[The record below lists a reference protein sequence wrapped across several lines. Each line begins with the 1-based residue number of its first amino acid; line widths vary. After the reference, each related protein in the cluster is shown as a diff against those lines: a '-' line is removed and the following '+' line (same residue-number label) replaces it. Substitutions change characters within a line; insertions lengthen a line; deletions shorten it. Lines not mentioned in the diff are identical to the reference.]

1 MEPCIRSSRGENR
14 FALFIRLQMPTLSTG
29 KRTLASIDLTFS
41 MTTTLIAYS
50 WRFQRVITGVLVR
63 LVKWLSSSHPG
74 FVPTPSSIDMAR
86 YDSASLCQAMRRGG
100 FAVLRFVGHVFQAVW
115 VIIFGRGSAP
125 NANIQLRSLMSVS
138 EDMESG
144 DYDAA
149 DDEEWNGLP
158 EERVVS
164 QQLV

>member
-1 MEPCIRSSRGENR
+1 MFMPNLSFCGHLAGITTGTLQLYGLLDCIMVTDVTFLREMEEY
-14 FALFIRLQMPTLSTG
+14 
-29 KRTLASIDLTFS
+29 K
-41 MTTTLIAYS
+41 
-50 WRFQRVITGVLVR
+50 

-74 FVPTPSSIDMAR
+74 FVPTPASIDMAR

-100 FAVLRFVGHVFQAVW
+100 YAVLRFVGHVFQAVW